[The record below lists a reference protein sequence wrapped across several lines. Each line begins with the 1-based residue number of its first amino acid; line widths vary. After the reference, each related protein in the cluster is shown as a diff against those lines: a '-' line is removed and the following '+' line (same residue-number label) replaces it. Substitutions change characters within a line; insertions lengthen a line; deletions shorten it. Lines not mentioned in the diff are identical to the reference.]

1 MLDEAPLAVDVVGA
15 ELPAEVEVH
24 HEAGAELQ
32 GEEPLAVEEEGLQ
45 PAVAQGADF
54 AVLLVDG
61 GSEGFL
67 IFSIGVL
74 EALNGGY

>member
-32 GEEPLAVEEEGLQ
+32 EEGPLAVEEEGLQ

-54 AVLLVDG
+54 AVLLADG
-61 GSEGFL
+61 GSE
-67 IFSIGVL
+67 
-74 EALNGGY
+74 